1 MPNQDDQITLTLL
14 NAEIIGSVTAIIGLI
29 LFIVASSAA
38 KDILLSSYFRR
49 GRVNSNI
56 NPDVTVLIGRLFFVM
71 AGFIAAGTTTLRL
84 LQRTQEVLRNKPRQG
99 TLVPIT
105 YVTIGT
111 WISLMGGIIALVG
124 DYRRVQESPSSIPIY

>member
-14 NAEIIGSVTAIIGLI
+14 NAEIIGSVTAIIGLV

-49 GRVNSNI
+49 GQVNSNI
-56 NPDVTVLIGRLFFVM
+56 NPDITVLIGRLFFVM
-71 AGFIAAGTTTLRL
+71 AGFVAAGTTTLRL
-84 LQRTQEVLRNKPRQG
+84 FQRTQEALRNKPGQG